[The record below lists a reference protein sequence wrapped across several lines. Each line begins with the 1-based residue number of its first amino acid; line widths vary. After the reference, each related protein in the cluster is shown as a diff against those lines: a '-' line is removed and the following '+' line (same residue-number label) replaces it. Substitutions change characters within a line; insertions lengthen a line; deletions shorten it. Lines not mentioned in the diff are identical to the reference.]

1 MKKQTLHFSCTI
13 IIVIV
18 LCFGCN
24 TKVVYFNYDTGSSD
38 TIIKKVITHQILN
51 PELKQLLTE
60 YNAIYKDHPEV
71 EGLGLC
77 IYCRIYTDSIYYS
90 IGYSFG
96 INNISGLIIC
106 EPIEGKDVSL
116 IMMDLYHDFS
126 LPSERSIEILKNS
139 NPEEYM
145 THKENQKATRWVKGG
160 FEELF
165 TMVISDFP
173 GWNVVFDRNHHLLRV
188 VKSEDF

>member
-1 MKKQTLHFSCTI
+1 MKKQRLHFSCTI
-13 IIVIV
+13 LVITV
-18 LCFGCN
+18 LCFGCRP
-24 TKVVYFNYDTGSSD
+24 KVVYFNYDTGTSD

-60 YNAIYKDHPEV
+60 YNATYKDHPEV
-71 EGLGLC
+71 EGLGLY

-90 IGYSFG
+90 VCYSSG
-96 INNISGLIIC
+96 INYVPGLIIC
-106 EPIEGKDVSL
+106 EPIDGKDVSL
-116 IMMDLYHDFS
+116 IMADLYHDFS

-160 FEELF
+160 FKKPM
-165 TMVISDFP
+165 TIVIFDFP
-173 GWNVVFDRNHHLLRV
+173 GWDIVFDRNHHLLRV
-188 VKSEDF
+188 GKPEDL